1 MPGARKSGRRSPR
14 PSPVGICESLEVWR
28 RGVRRLT
35 DHGKLLCL
43 LGEGLEAMLAAA
55 LNGKSGPVDETAAAA
70 TLLKLAQGVTAA
82 GLRQDAQASGGG
94 PAHGRSRRTSA
105 ASPPG
110 AARGMAA
117 ADTFLDGR
125 DLSAAWCPAIWVGS
139 QEFRG
144 AWASLALGAGI
155 DGVRRVLAVRAGS
168 VRDADV
174 AEELVADLVARGL
187 PSSSG
192 ILVVTSGGRSLDICV
207 ELGWGD
213 RAQLSHCRRRV
224 LDEVLSHVEGSE
236 QAAVRSQL
244 TGAWSLPSDEGR
256 ALLGAL
262 VERLERSAPGA
273 AERLARSVEA
283 SLAVDALGVA
293 EPLKERLTSMGTC
306 GMAFKRALECSPD
319 AGVQGLASGLKVWLG
334 RTRRLMGWEALGSLA
349 AGLQRTTS
357 ARP

>member
-1 MPGARKSGRRSPR
+1 M
-14 PSPVGICESLEVWR
+14 
-28 RGVRRLT
+28 RRLT
-35 DHGKLLCL
+35 DHGRLLCL

-55 LNGKSGPVDETAAAA
+55 LSGKSGPVDEAVAAA
-70 TLLKLAQGVTAA
+70 TLLRLAQGVIGA
-82 GLRQDAQASGGG
+82 GRGQEGQASGGG
-94 PAHGRSRRTSA
+94 PVRPRSRRTSA
-105 ASPPG
+105 PSLPRAV
-110 AARGMAA
+110 RGMTI
-117 ADTFLDGR
+117 ADTFLGDR

-144 AWASLALGAGI
+144 SWASLALGAGI

-192 ILVVTSGGRSLDICV
+192 ILVVTSGSRTLDMCV
-207 ELGWGD
+207 KRGWGD
-213 RAQLSHCRRRV
+213 RARLSHCRRRV
-224 LDEVLSHVEGSE
+224 LVEVLSHVEGSE

-244 TGAWSLPSDEGR
+244 IGAWSLPSDESR
-256 ALLGAL
+256 ALLEDL

-273 AERLARSVEA
+273 AERLSRSVDA

-306 GMAFKRALECSPD
+306 GMAFKRALEWGGSPET
-319 AGVQGLASGLKVWLG
+319 GVQGLASGLKVWLG

-349 AGLQRTTS
+349 AGLQRTVAATS
-357 ARP
+357 APRA